1 MLKIEDSGTSFK
13 AYEPFF
19 AVNSSS
25 TIVFLLQQ
33 HTQGALIFQCALTVE
48 PGEVF
53 LEELYFPRGKL
64 VFPQEKNFGF
74 FFFLLKKK

>member
-25 TIVFLLQQ
+25 TIVFLL
-33 HTQGALIFQCALTVE
+33 
-48 PGEVF
+48 
-53 LEELYFPRGKL
+53 
-64 VFPQEKNFGF
+64 
-74 FFFLLKKK
+74 